1 MMYINRCRYPDLAA
15 LWSIVCLLPSF
26 IEIGVFPVL
35 RSSLTHSSLFQANED
50 ERRSEGENE
59 IDDRDNNSDDEDG
72 EDILPI

>member
-1 MMYINRCRYPDLAA
+1 M
-15 LWSIVCLLPSF
+15 LPSF

-72 EDILPI
+72 KDILPI